1 MSAKPDYV
9 VSKLTRPAGAAA
21 TGGFVINLTS
31 STTPMALS
39 QPKDPT
45 LAQYTFFV
53 SRRRED
59 GRERF
64 RLHMGYFESLQ
75 AAEEMLA
82 IVRDI
87 YPQAWAGE
95 APGKNLKPKADAT
108 PAARHEPTKAA
119 ASAPAAA
126 PAARVS
132 PPAAPIAAAVA
143 SVAAPAPAAAV
154 ATPVADLPVPAPVEV
169 AAPAPERHPFAST
182 PPPPPKVEFEE
193 PFVLTDVDADF
204 KPMDVPVVH
213 PPAQPEATV
222 VSTPAAPAKPWTPKP
237 APGKTAKPAAA
248 RTPPA
253 KPVGAKPVAPK
264 PVAKP
269 AAGKPVTKPAAPAA
283 KAAPVAKPAAPAAMP
298 AAPTP
303 KPIAPAAAA
312 AKAAAPAQ
320 KPAAPARTLAAAPK
334 IAAQVSAPALQ
345 SVTHAPK
352 PVQMQANRPVQGA
365 APVTPKAP
373 PPEPTVQ
380 MPALNA
386 TNSPLPSLNNVRQV
400 IEELDD
406 LSDTQTIRLLER
418 HSPYR
423 EGSQEANVDEA
434 IRVIK
439 PEDPQSMA
447 AIKSDVKRNAPVL
460 FAVQID
466 WSVTPFNM
474 AKVPPLAIFNAYTL
488 YTTEAT
494 RDGRTWYGLRLGF
507 FSDAVSAKQVAYY
520 VRSDFKTVSVVPVT
534 TIEKERAT
542 DINAERSGIHR
553 AVNVKEGP
561 APTPAS
567 LSASTSGVFKL
578 LDDDMPAHIEQD
590 VDGEMSPRFSK
601 PAAPMPAPGAAKATA
616 PVVPG
621 APGSSKSRKPPAK
634 ANRRDA
640 HAQVDEETLDQ
651 TLEILGAH
659 TLEITNDKSDDT
671 GVRHL
676 RVKVDKKGSKFA
688 SLIDRLSGKK

>member
-9 VSKLTRPAGAAA
+9 VSKLTRPTGAAA

-64 RLHMGYFESLQ
+64 RLHMGYFETQQ
-75 AAEEMLA
+75 AAEEMLNL
-82 IVRDI
+82 VREV

-95 APGKNLKPKADAT
+95 APGKNLKPKADAAAAAK
-108 PAARHEPTKAA
+108 PAAKPAA
-119 ASAPAAA
+119 PSAPPPRAAAPAAA
-126 PAARVS
+126 PAVVA
-132 PPAAPIAAAVA
+132 PAPKPAAVTPK
-143 SVAAPAPAAAV
+143 PAPAA
-154 ATPVADLPVPAPVEV
+154 PASSH
-169 AAPAPERHPFAST
+169 HPFAST
-182 PPPPPKVEFEE
+182 PPPAPKPQLEE
-193 PFVLTDVDADF
+193 PFLLADGDAEF
-204 KPMDVPVVH
+204 KPLDVPVVH
-213 PPAQPEATV
+213 PPV
-222 VSTPAAPAKPWTPKP
+222 VSAP
-237 APGKTAKPAAA
+237 
-248 RTPPA
+248 
-253 KPVGAKPVAPK
+253 
-264 PVAKP
+264 
-269 AAGKPVTKPAAPAA
+269 APAA
-283 KAAPVAKPAAPAAMP
+283 KAAPPKAPAKPAAAKPAPTAKAATPAARAATP
-298 AAPTP
+298 AAAASAP
-303 KPIAPAAAA
+303 KAASPKAPAKPAAAKPAPAARPAPAKPAPAAA
-312 AKAAAPAQ
+312 KPAPA
-320 KPAAPARTLAAAPK
+320 KPPVQAPK

-345 SVTHAPK
+345 A
-352 PVQMQANRPVQGA
+352 A
-365 APVTPKAP
+365 APTAPTTPAPVAKAP
-373 PPEPTVQ
+373 APEPTVQ
-380 MPALNA
+380 MPALTASAMANSA
-386 TNSPLPSLNNVRQV
+386 TPSLTSVRQA

-439 PEDPQSMA
+439 PEDAQSMA
-447 AIKSDVKRNAPVL
+447 AIKNDVKRNAPVL

-466 WSVTPFNM
+466 WSVTPFDM

-494 RDGRTWYGLRLGF
+494 REGRTWYGLRLGF

-534 TIEKERAT
+534 TLEKERAT

-561 APTPAS
+561 APTPQS
-567 LSASTSGVFKL
+567 LSASTSGIFKL
-578 LDDDMPAHIEQD
+578 LDDDTPDHIEQD

-601 PAAPMPAPGAAKATA
+601 PAAASAAAPAPAPAASPPPAA
-616 PVVPG
+616 
-621 APGSSKSRKPPAK
+621 KSRKPPAK
-634 ANRRDA
+634 TSRRDA

-659 TLEITNDKSDDT
+659 TLEITNDRSGDT